1 MRFPA
6 ALSIP
11 ESWSAAWRAPPEIHV
26 GDGRGNIRK
35 LTAAKIVFATNALSL
50 DVSGLRDGM
59 HPRLTL
65 AVLAKPVS
73 EKVLAA
79 IGLGE
84 RKPFYT
90 VDFPY
95 LWGRVRRD

>member
-1 MRFPA
+1 
-6 ALSIP
+6 
-11 ESWSAAWRAPPEIHV
+11 
-26 GDGRGNIRK
+26 
-35 LTAAKIVFATNALSL
+35 
-50 DVSGLRDGM
+50 M

-79 IGLGE
+79 IGLAE

-95 LWGRVRRD
+95 LWGRVRRGPLHRVGRGPGAITG